1 MKQSKTAVQSGL
13 RGAKAALKYIIVSL
27 SAVLTAV
34 ILSVLFSVT
43 AVSDGEAGLT
53 GGGFVVALKPAY
65 LFSVPVEGDLVIYE
79 GESSVSG
86 GRSLKT
92 GVYDGEE
99 IPMEQVRERF
109 SPQCRGPLNKTK
121 ASDVLFYR
129 RRKVGLTG
137 SSPLSLQSASEKQER
152 RFLRQGEEKKALS
165 RAGADCFRKWSRPA
179 SGGRRRGR

>member
-99 IPMEQVRERF
+99 IPMEQVRG
-109 SPQCRGPLNKTK
+109 Q
-121 ASDVLFYR
+121 VLAAVPWPF
-129 RRKVGLTG
+129 
-137 SSPLSLQSASEKQER
+137 E
-152 RFLRQGEEKKALS
+152 
-165 RAGADCFRKWSRPA
+165 
-179 SGGRRRGR
+179 

>member
-43 AVSDGEAGLT
+43 AVSDGEADLT

-65 LFSVPVEGDLVIYE
+65 LFSWSRFVIYE

-92 GVYDGEE
+92 GVYDGED

-109 SPQCRGPLNKTK
+109 SLQCRGPLNKTK
-121 ASDVLFYR
+121 ASGVLFYR

>member
-43 AVSDGEAGLT
+43 AVSDGEADLT
-53 GGGFVVALKPAY
+53 RGRVCRGAEAAY

-92 GVYDGEE
+92 GVYDGED
-99 IPMEQVRERF
+99 IPMEQVR
-109 SPQCRGPLNKTK
+109 GK
-121 ASDVLFYR
+121 VLAAVPWPF
-129 RRKVGLTG
+129 
-137 SSPLSLQSASEKQER
+137 E
-152 RFLRQGEEKKALS
+152 
-165 RAGADCFRKWSRPA
+165 
-179 SGGRRRGR
+179 